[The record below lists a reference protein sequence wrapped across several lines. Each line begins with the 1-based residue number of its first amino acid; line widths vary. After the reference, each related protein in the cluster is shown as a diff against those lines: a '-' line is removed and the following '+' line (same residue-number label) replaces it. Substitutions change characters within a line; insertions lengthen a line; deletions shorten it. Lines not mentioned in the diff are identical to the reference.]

1 MHRLII
7 TFIYHQ
13 VLFLFYYNIP
23 LFEITVINFFSES
36 HVKSNTSKINLND
49 YSETDF
55 SSSIDTHRLN
65 TELLKLQ
72 VIIKFISYYSIVF
85 NNNIIKI
92 ILLHF
97 KIK

>member
-13 VLFLFYYNIP
+13 VLFLLYFNILLIKITIIYF
-23 LFEITVINFFSES
+23 LFLES
-36 HVKSNTSKINLND
+36 HIESIDSKDNLND

-55 SSSIDTHRLN
+55 SNSIDTHRLN

-72 VIIKFISYYSIVF
+72 V
-85 NNNIIKI
+85 
-92 ILLHF
+92 
-97 KIK
+97 